1 MVDFIKVKINR
12 ISDSVIL
19 QHLWNSI
26 DDINLS
32 GLLATKSNVIE
43 RCEKGYGV
51 EPAEINKNLFL
62 ALKEGTIT
70 RSLKT
75 DILSRNGNKDKSQ
88 GDWYDIIKLKY
99 SK

>member
-26 DDINLS
+26 DDVILS
-32 GLLATKSNVIE
+32 EAASTKLNVID

-51 EPAEINKNLFL
+51 EPTDINKNLFL

-70 RSLKT
+70 RNVKT
-75 DILSRNGNKDKSQ
+75 DILSRIAAKEDRSQ
-88 GDWYDIIKLKY
+88 GDWWV
-99 SK
+99 